1 MINKNEEE
9 RYIQTKESV
18 INNLY
23 SQKETKKQYIKTM
36 NDLLSYWTNE
46 LKKVGPNDKERRN
59 KLLEL
64 ISREKIQLK
73 KINEDTDKI
82 NKLIAKIE
90 KR

>member
-23 SQKETKKQYIKTM
+23 SQKETKKQYIEIM
-36 NDLLSYWTNE
+36 NDLLSYWINE
-46 LKKVGPNDKERRN
+46 LKKVGSNDKERRN

-64 ISREKIQLK
+64 INREKIQLK
-73 KINEDTDKI
+73 KINEDIDKI